1 MTTKIRDNVDEKKR
15 FQPARRDIPFRHHE
29 GSDEYFPGMLMVRCK
44 ADVVVNAP
52 TVALA
57 HISALRE
64 MKLPE
69 AVNTPFVAHEKDI
82 REIIPVFSRLT
93 GGRSLSTAST
103 SIAASFA
110 TSVQDSE
117 NEDLRGIN
125 LLRISSRADLE
136 KIRKDLAST
145 DGIEYVHRVPRRW
158 LSAVR
163 PILNDPLLARQ
174 WGLKAIGW
182 NPSLPLDASNILVA
196 VLDTGID
203 MTHVELL
210 NSINYYNHD
219 NSRNLDIVG
228 HGTHV
233 AGIIAAAT
241 NNSAG
246 IAGICQRCD
255 LNIWK
260 IFGDTPDPVDG
271 QYYVD
276 PVLYQRALN
285 AAKNSGMRVMN
296 LSIGGTAD
304 SPTEEILFRR
314 LIDSGCTIVAAMG
327 NEFEAGNPIE
337 YPAAYPDVIA
347 VGAVGRNKKRAA
359 FSCTG
364 GHISLCAPGVGV
376 LSTLPVQPSVARS
389 EKEIEYAAWSGT
401 SMAAPH
407 VTAAA
412 ALVLARNPNF
422 TPAQVKQKLTN
433 KAKKIDKMG
442 NIGISEEYGYGLLN
456 IANALA

>member
-1 MTTKIRDNVDEKKR
+1 MTTNIRNNEENIKR
-15 FQPARRDIPFRHHE
+15 FQPSSRNIPFQHRE

-44 ADVVVNAP
+44 SDVVVNSP
-52 TVALA
+52 RVALA

-136 KIRKDLAST
+136 KIRKDLEST
-145 DGIEYVHRVPRRW
+145 NGIEYVHRVPRRW

-163 PILNDPLLARQ
+163 PKLNDPLLARQ
-174 WGLKAIGW
+174 WGLKSIGW
-182 NPSLPLDASNILVA
+182 NPSLPLDTSNIRVA

-203 MTHVELL
+203 MTHIEFI
-210 NSINYYNHD
+210 NSIKYYNHD

-233 AGIIAAAT
+233 AGIIAAET

-260 IFGDTPDPVDG
+260 IFGDTPDPIDG

-285 AAKNSGMRVMN
+285 AAKNSGMQVMN
-296 LSIGGTAD
+296 LSIGGTAH

-327 NEFEAGNPIE
+327 NEFEADNPIE

-347 VGAVGRNKKRAA
+347 VGAIKKNIERAA

-364 GHISLCAPGVGV
+364 NHISLCAPGVGI
-376 LSTLPVQPSVARS
+376 LSTLPMQPSVARS
-389 EKEIEYAAWSGT
+389 EKEIEYATWSGT

-412 ALVLARNPNF
+412 ALVLARNPNY
-422 TPAQVKQKLTN
+422 TPAQVKQKLTDT
-433 KAKKIDKMG
+433 AKRINEMG
-442 NIGISEEYGYGLLN
+442 DNGFSQEYGHGLLN
-456 IANALA
+456 IANALT